1 MRSIVYDLE
10 NEKVKFLI
18 ETDEK
23 LSRLIRYIGVSE
35 IAIENDGFKCLVKYI
50 IGQQISDKVREI
62 IWQRFCFILKPVTPK
77 HILEIE
83 DEKFKTVG
91 LSQSKTNYIRNLACA
106 IVNGDIIFENHC
118 RLSNKEIIKELI
130 AIKGIGQW
138 TAEMYL
144 IFSLG
149 REDVLSTT
157 DGTIKRVIQWMY
169 NLTTVPKDGDL
180 VCYFKKWFKYATI
193 VSAYFWETTKLGL
206 TKKKFDDIMN

>member
-1 MRSIVYDLE
+1 MQSVFYNLE
-10 NEKVKFLI
+10 NEKVRFLA

-23 LSRLIRYIGVSE
+23 LSRLIRHIGVSE
-35 IAIENDGFKCLVKYI
+35 IVIENDGFKCLVKYI

-62 IWQRFCFILKPVTPK
+62 IWQRFCVVFQPVTPK

-83 DEKFKTVG
+83 NERLKIVG
-91 LSQSKTNYIRNLACA
+91 LSQSKINYIKNLASA
-106 IVNGDIIFENHC
+106 IVNGTVKFEDHC
-118 RLSNKEIIKELI
+118 KLTNEKIIKELT

-149 REDVLSTT
+149 REDVLSKT

-169 NLTTVPKDGDL
+169 DVTTMPKDSDI
-180 VCYFKKWFKYATI
+180 VSYFQKWLNYSTI
-193 VSAYFWETTKLGL
+193 VSSYFWEAIKLGL
-206 TKKKFDDIMN
+206 TQKKFGDIIN

>member
-1 MRSIVYDLE
+1 MQSIFYNLE
-10 NEKVKFLI
+10 NEKVRFLT

-23 LSRLIRYIGVSE
+23 LNRLIRHIGVSE

-62 IWQRFCFILKPVTPK
+62 IWRRFCFSFNPVTPN

-83 DEKFKTVG
+83 NERFKIIG
-91 LSQSKTNYIRNLACA
+91 LSQNKTNYIKNLASA
-106 IVNGDIIFENHC
+106 IVNGTVKFEDHCKLTNEKIIT
-118 RLSNKEIIKELI
+118 ELTS
-130 AIKGIGQW
+130 IKGIGQW

-149 REDVLSTT
+149 REDILSKT

-169 NLTTVPKDGDL
+169 DLTTMPKGSDI
-180 VCYFKKWFKYATI
+180 VSYFQKWIKYSTI
-193 VSAYFWETTKLGL
+193 VSAYFWEAVKLGL
-206 TKKKFDDIMN
+206 TQKKFDDIIN